1 MLIQSLLFPSEETCT
16 VKELYFREEEKTL
29 VFDTY
34 FNILSIAKW
43 KEYTTIRQFSLV
55 LKVKGSFAVGFYDE
69 KGLLESSKYG
79 SDEVKEYH
87 IPVPCR
93 ENSQCVWFSFT
104 PEGDA
109 EIISGG
115 YETPEEPVHDVRIAC
130 DICTFRREP
139 YVRHNLELLKK
150 NLLTNEESPVYGH
163 LEIFVVDN
171 GRTLKKEEVETDHI
185 YLYPNMNAG
194 GSGGFTRGLIEI
206 NKRKDELGLTHMIFM
221 DDDAKMETDALV
233 RTYALLSYIS
243 PKWEKACVSGAMLR
257 EDIPYASHEA
267 GSHWTGLDPWT
278 RYFGLDLRPRENVL
292 MNETMDYP
300 DYAAW
305 WYACY
310 PLSVATMDNLPLP
323 LFIHNDDTEYGL
335 RNQNGFILMNGIC
348 VWSPGF
354 ENKRA
359 SSLSYYDVRNCMIV
373 NALYKE
379 DGNLD
384 AMKMYCRKRI
394 LANTLRYR
402 YDDALL
408 VVKAVEDFLKG
419 PEYLCTLDP
428 QEKNTEVMNAGY
440 KLKPAEDLTGDLDAL
455 CKIYSYKD
463 PDQVDAIYNNMK
475 KKNKWFYALT
485 ANGWLFP
492 AKSDK
497 VYPFPM
503 GIWPFDLY
511 RKKEII
517 LFDPDTH
524 KGIYGKKSYA
534 MLFRSLQAYLQ
545 ICSML
550 KKDYARVQKEYRDA
564 FGYLTGY
571 KCWKGYL
578 KLDE

>member
-1 MLIQSLLFPSEETCT
+1 MLIQSLLFPSEETCQ
-16 VKELYFREEEKTL
+16 VQELYFRQEGKTKI
-29 VFDTY
+29 FDTY
-34 FNILSIAKW
+34 FNILSAAKW
-43 KEYTTIRQFSLV
+43 REYTSVRHFYLALKAKGAFRTEFFDENGSL
-55 LKVKGSFAVGFYDE
+55 GSQRFVCDE
-69 KGLLESSKYG
+69 EA
-79 SDEVKEYH
+79 EVR
-87 IPVPCR
+87 IPVPVG
-93 ENSQCVWFSFT
+93 ENSQCVWFSFM

-109 EIISGG
+109 VLLSGG
-115 YETPEEPVHDVRIAC
+115 FGTEQEPDHAVRIAC

-139 YVRHNLELLKK
+139 YVKHNLALLRKK
-150 NLLTNEESPVYGH
+150 LLENPESPVYGH
-163 LEIFVVDN
+163 LDLFVVDN
-171 GRTLKKEEVETDHI
+171 GQTLKKEEIETGHI
-185 YLYPNMNAG
+185 FLYPNMNAG

-206 NKRKDELGLTHMIFM
+206 NKRKEELGLTHMIFM
-221 DDDAKMETDALV
+221 DDDAKMEADALV
-233 RTYALLSYIS
+233 RTFALLSYIS
-243 PKWEKACVSGAMLR
+243 PKWEKACSSGAMLR

-278 RYFGLDLRPRENVL
+278 RFFGLDLRTRENVL
-292 MNETMDYP
+292 KNETMDDP

-310 PLSVATMDNLPLP
+310 PLSVARMDNLPLP

-335 RNQNGFILMNGIC
+335 RNQNGFILLNGIC

-373 NALYKE
+373 NALYRE

-419 PEYLCTLDP
+419 PEYLCTLNP
-428 QEKNTEVMNAGY
+428 EEKNREVMNAGY
-440 KLKPAEDLTGDLDAL
+440 KMKPAEELTGDPEVLRE
-455 CKIYSYKD
+455 IYAYQD

-475 KKNKWFYALT
+475 KKNKWFYAIT

-517 LFDPDTH
+517 LFDPDSH
-524 KGIYGKKSYA
+524 KGIYGKKSYR
-534 MLFRSLQAYLQ
+534 MLMRSLQAYLQ
-545 ICSML
+545 ILKML

-564 FGYLTGY
+564 FGYMTGY
-571 KCWKGYL
+571 ACWKGYL